1 MTQYKPPLQLNFVD
15 PNWNKFIAQYETF
28 HMMTELT
35 NKPGEFQVA
44 SLKYCMGPESE
55 EIMKTFSLSTE
66 DAKDYKTVV
75 EKFRNYFSP
84 RKNVLRF
91 RRVFYRRT
99 QQPHEDTEVYLWTLY
114 SASEYCD
121 FKDRKES
128 IRDQFVVD
136 ILNED
141 LAEKIELL
149 YYSKDGV
156 LTLDDAASILEYAR
170 TYNDVHEGR
179 KQEKEQ
185 SKSVDE
191 VKFSKGKKEVTRT
204 VENKCKFC
212 GRSHLP
218 CKCPAYGKTCNKCH
232 KWNHFA
238 VMCKGTDSKVD
249 AVGKSNQADSTSDGK
264 S

>member
-1 MTQYKPPLQLNFVD
+1 MAQYKPPPQLNFVD
-15 PNWNKFIAQYETF
+15 PNWDRFIGQYETF
-28 HMMTELT
+28 RMLT
-35 NKPGEFQVA
+35 DLTKKPGEFQIA

-55 EIMKTFSLSTE
+55 EIMKTFNLSTE
-66 DAKDYKTVV
+66 DAKDYNTVV

-91 RRVFYRRT
+91 CRVFYRHT
-99 QQPHEDTEVYLWTLY
+99 QQPHEDTEVYLRALY

-128 IRDQFVVD
+128 IRNQFVAG

-156 LTLDDAASILEYAR
+156 LTLDDVLEYAR

-204 VENKCKFC
+204 IENRCKFC

-218 CKCPAYGKTCNKCH
+218 RKCPAYGKTCNKCH
-232 KWNHFA
+232 KRNHFA

-249 AVGKSNQADSTSDGK
+249 AVG
-264 S
+264 